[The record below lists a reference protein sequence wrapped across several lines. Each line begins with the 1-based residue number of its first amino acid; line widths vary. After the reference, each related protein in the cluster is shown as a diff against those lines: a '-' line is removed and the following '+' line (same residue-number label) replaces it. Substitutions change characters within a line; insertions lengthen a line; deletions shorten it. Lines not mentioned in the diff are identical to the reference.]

1 MRRCLR
7 RERPFRRAAV
17 PPAWP
22 AARPKLPP
30 AAAAKVTTST
40 LNRMEAT
47 GDDPPGLAVNLQK
60 VMDALH
66 VAGTEFIPNG
76 GVQDSEVGSGDAD
89 LHR

>member
-1 MRRCLR
+1 M
-7 RERPFRRAAV
+7 
-17 PPAWP
+17 
-22 AARPKLPP
+22 
-30 AAAAKVTTST
+30 TTST